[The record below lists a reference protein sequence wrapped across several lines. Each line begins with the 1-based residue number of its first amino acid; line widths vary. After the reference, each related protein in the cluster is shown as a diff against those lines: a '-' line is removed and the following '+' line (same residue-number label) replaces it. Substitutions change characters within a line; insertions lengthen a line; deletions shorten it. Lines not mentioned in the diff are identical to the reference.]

1 MASRDQFSKTL
12 RVVGQVLEE
21 RRIDLFDLKCFGD
34 EFHLQCGDPMPPHLN
49 LVEVRYSAAEIDALD
64 RAARRNRQGSVQFVN
79 FDGLPEILRAPD
91 TGLTFPMADCCV
103 STILIRPSLST
114 PSRSNIKPTMENF
127 TPQSFLA
134 VTYVNKRSSCTNT
147 IHDAATAPFG
157 NEQNN
162 WAIASNRHGWR
173 TDSPQAYRPSLIAM
187 STLRAHSNVGA
198 HLFTPGISTG

>member
-12 RVVGQVLEE
+12 RVVGQVLKE

-79 FDGLPEILRAPD
+79 FDGLPEILGALGHRVD
-91 TGLTFPMADCCV
+91 
-103 STILIRPSLST
+103 LSNGRLLRVNNSDSSI
-114 PSRSNIKPTMENF
+114 PFDSIKIEYQPTMENF
-127 TPQSFLA
+127 TPKSFLA

-147 IHDAATAPFG
+147 IHDAATGLFG
-157 NEQNN
+157 NKRNKLSDRVE
-162 WAIASNRHGWR
+162 
-173 TDSPQAYRPSLIAM
+173 
-187 STLRAHSNVGA
+187 STWLAN
-198 HLFTPGISTG
+198 